1 MEITVKTEKKLVS
14 IELPA
19 AMYEAIKQLSLD
31 DDRSFSS
38 FVRKILDDYLI
49 NISKQ
54 SKNC

>member
-1 MEITVKTEKKLVS
+1 MEIIVKTEKKLVS
-14 IELPA
+14 IELPT

-49 NISKQ
+49 TINKQ